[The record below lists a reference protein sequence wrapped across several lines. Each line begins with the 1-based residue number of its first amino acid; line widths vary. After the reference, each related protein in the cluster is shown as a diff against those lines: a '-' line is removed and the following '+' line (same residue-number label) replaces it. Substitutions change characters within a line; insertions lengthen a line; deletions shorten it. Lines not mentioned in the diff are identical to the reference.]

1 MAEKV
6 EGAAHHGGGLVDPS
20 NYPVAIETIYVS
32 NLEER
37 VKIPHLKDCLTI
49 VFRRFGTI
57 IDIIAKTSLK
67 RKGQA
72 FIVFDSEKSSL
83 ESIELMNGFTMFD
96 KPIKVRRAK
105 THSDE
110 TVKRKAPEL
119 FEEHKRKRLMAKD
132 FKRAEEE
139 AKAQANPDVVEKPRA
154 PKTGLAAVPD
164 QYLAPNKELALKDL
178 PADVTEDDLTT
189 LFERFEGF
197 KEIRLVRFR
206 NFAIAEFENEQFAIA
221 AKEATANTPIGAKGS
236 PLNVSY
242 QRP

>member
-1 MAEKV
+1 MKQ
-6 EGAAHHGGGLVDPS
+6 
-20 NYPVAIETIYVS
+20 
-32 NLEER
+32 
-37 VKIPHLKDCLTI
+37 CLTI
-49 VFRRFGTI
+49 VFRRYGTI
-57 IDIIAKTSLK
+57 IDIIAKTSVK

-72 FIVFDSEKSSL
+72 FVVFDSEKSSL
-83 ESIELMNGFTMFD
+83 ESVEGMDGFTMFD
-96 KPIKVRRAK
+96 KQIKVRRAK

-119 FEEHKRKRLMAKD
+119 FEEHKRKRLMAKGMASSSIMLLELANTLLD

-154 PKTGLAAVPD
+154 AKTGLAAVPD

-178 PADVTEDDLTT
+178 PADVTEDDLTM